1 MSLHPVSEW
10 LLEHPHPAID
20 EPRWHQLT
28 QLLCQLFKASASAL
42 VQYHFGDARL
52 ISVKQ
57 NKNVGLT
64 QGAIEPI
71 DHLKQRLSNTSLPDE
86 GIWRHGLIELPLHWP
101 GGGIFGAVLLVC
113 DKLPPNLDSC
123 QTLAAPI
130 IDYLQ
135 SELKVYR
142 QARQMEQLSL
152 QDETTQMLNSHGFNL
167 MAPRQLNLSR
177 RLGSHAGLVLMENG
191 TEFQGHEAEEKL
203 RSLAQVVFDNLR
215 EADLAARIGN
225 QIVLLAFVDSEAN
238 LDSLVT
244 RLRKQFARK
253 LEPQRVLTGHSFFT
267 PDSHL
272 ELGPMM
278 AQANDELQTTRAR
291 LYPKPVMSKPVES
304 VVADDETLNITEQ
317 FTTAEVITDE
327 SPVEDVAEP
336 AESVTDEVANAE
348 HNKADDT
355 PVEEVLVQQ
364 PEVNESSEAAAD
376 SSQYVAEGSQI
387 AEGSQQVAEGAQ
399 TAEGS
404 HIAEDSH
411 IAGDSQIAEGSGE
424 VTQEPSAEKPK
435 RRSRS
440 KAKTATAATDSA
452 TGSPRS
458 TGRRRSAAKATADSS
473 ADNGPASKSTAG
485 KSAPKSSGRRKK
497 TSD

>member
-152 QDETTQMLNSHGFNL
+152 QDEATQMLNSHGFNL

-191 TEFQGHEAEEKL
+191 TEYQGHEAEEKL

-291 LYPKPVMSKPVES
+291 LYPKAVISKPAES
-304 VVADDETLNITEQ
+304 LDGETLSISEQ
-317 FTTAEVITDE
+317 FMANEAVVGA
-327 SPVEDVAEP
+327 SPVEDMAKPVEDMAEP
-336 AESVTDEVANAE
+336 VENVTEPVEAVTKNITQDVTKA
-348 HNKADDT
+348 KADEQPGIT
-355 PVEEVLVQQ
+355 PAAEALVQQ
-364 PEVNESSEAAAD
+364 PEVNESSDAAAD
-376 SSQYVAEGSQI
+376 GSQYVAE
-387 AEGSQQVAEGAQ
+387 
-399 TAEGS
+399 
-404 HIAEDSH
+404 
-411 IAGDSQIAEGSGE
+411 DSQIAEGSGE
-424 VTQEPSAEKPK
+424 VAQETPAEKPK
-435 RRSRS
+435 RRGRS
-440 KAKTATAATDSA
+440 AAKSSA
-452 TGSPRS
+452 TGNTTGSRS
-458 TGRRRSAAKATADSS
+458 SGRRRSTAKATADSS
-473 ADNGPASKSTAG
+473 ADNGPASKSTAS
-485 KSAPKSSGRRKK
+485 KSAPRSSGRRKK

>member
-152 QDETTQMLNSHGFNL
+152 QDEATQMLNSHGFNL

-191 TEFQGHEAEEKL
+191 TEYQGHEAEEKL

-291 LYPKPVMSKPVES
+291 LYPKAVISKPVES
-304 VVADDETLNITEQ
+304 LDNETLNISEQ
-317 FTTAEVITDE
+317 FTATEAVADE
-327 SPVEDVAEP
+327 SPVEDMAEP
-336 AESVTDEVANAE
+336 VEDAAEPVEDVTESV
-348 HNKADDT
+348 DDVT
-355 PVEEVLVQQ
+355 EPVEEVTEDITPDVTQAEADEQPDNTPAAEVLVQQ
-364 PEVNESSEAAAD
+364 PEVNENSEATAD
-376 SSQYVAEGSQI
+376 DSEQVADGSQI
-387 AEGSQQVAEGAQ
+387 AEGSQQVAEG
-399 TAEGS
+399 
-404 HIAEDSH
+404 
-411 IAGDSQIAEGSGE
+411 SGE
-424 VTQEPSAEKPK
+424 VAQETPAEKPK
-435 RRSRS
+435 RRGRS
-440 KAKTATAATDSA
+440 AAKSSA
-452 TGSPRS
+452 TGTGNTTGSRS
-458 TGRRRSAAKATADSS
+458 SGRRRSAAKTTADSN

-485 KSAPKSSGRRKK
+485 KSTPRSSGRRKK